1 VPPKEIRQVRDLTR
15 LRATLVHERSRHK
28 QRAEKMLE
36 DAQIKVSG
44 SLSDLWGVSGR
55 RMLAAMAG
63 GQRDPQVLADLA
75 HPLVRAPR
83 ARLVEALTGVLEAH
97 HAYILGALMELVD
110 GLDARIDQL
119 TARIEWAL
127 GALPGAQ
134 ALEVGDG
141 GAGDPGAGVGLL
153 GALERIR
160 EIPGIG
166 LVGAQAV
173 IGEIG
178 LDMSRF
184 PTAGHLVS
192 WAKFSP
198 MTIQSGAK
206 SKAGKTGKGNAYLA
220 AVLGEAAASA
230 GRTKTFLGARYKRL
244 VVHRGKKRALVAVAR
259 SILIIIWHLL
269 NDPTSRYND
278 LGPDYHQRFTDPAR
292 KTRDL
297 VRQLTALGHEV
308 TLTAV
313 PQPL

>member
-1 VPPKEIRQVRDLTR
+1 
-15 LRATLVHERSRHK
+15 
-28 QRAEKMLE
+28 
-36 DAQIKVSG
+36 
-44 SLSDLWGVSGR
+44 
-55 RMLAAMAG
+55 
-63 GQRDPQVLADLA
+63 
-75 HPLVRAPR
+75 
-83 ARLVEALTGVLEAH
+83 
-97 HAYILGALMELVD
+97 
-110 GLDARIDQL
+110 
-119 TARIEWAL
+119 
-127 GALPGAQ
+127 
-134 ALEVGDG
+134 
-141 GAGDPGAGVGLL
+141 
-153 GALERIR
+153 
-160 EIPGIG
+160 
-166 LVGAQAV
+166 
-173 IGEIG
+173 
-178 LDMSRF
+178 
-184 PTAGHLVS
+184 
-192 WAKFSP
+192 